1 MEMAVSS
8 SRKTPLT
15 VIDELMT
22 PSGQSQKG
30 LATGPQRRMTSP
42 AAVIKRQL
50 TGVGAWHGKGN

>member
-1 MEMAVSS
+1 MEMAVGS

-22 PSGQSQKG
+22 PSGHSQKG

-42 AAVIKRQL
+42 AAVIKRQ
-50 TGVGAWHGKGN
+50 